1 MVDRPEGP
9 SLRFSF
15 PGEAV
20 QKRRGLLRG
29 FGVLRKLRDLRN
41 RPKAG
46 GEGFRNWPKMKIKA
60 KLNSLLVGGSQREGE
75 TLCRPQPLV
84 LRRKRTEAY
93 RRPEPIGTE
102 RGVTEVLDEYMALT
116 VNGLCSSIA
125 TVVAKV
131 TSGTKLGRGISVGA
145 GLPGIPW
152 LCRTHGQPLTRTTS
166 PADVRTT
173 NHEQCCKPMGH
184 YLAVGYMA
192 QFETDIMSMSAV
204 IFPRSYI
211 IAASAALVIL
221 LVSQIPA
228 IRQIYRLSLPP
239 ATKDWSE

>member
-1 MVDRPEGP
+1 MFAPVRSSPSPCPLPSREREKCRDGSLALSEGWVVDRPEGP

-145 GLPGIPW
+145 RGCRAFPG
-152 LCRTHGQPLTRTTS
+152 C
-166 PADVRTT
+166 A
-173 NHEQCCKPMGH
+173 GH
-184 YLAVGYMA
+184 MA
-192 QFETDIMSMSAV
+192 S
-204 IFPRSYI
+204 R
-211 IAASAALVIL
+211 
-221 LVSQIPA
+221 
-228 IRQIYRLSLPP
+228 
-239 ATKDWSE
+239 